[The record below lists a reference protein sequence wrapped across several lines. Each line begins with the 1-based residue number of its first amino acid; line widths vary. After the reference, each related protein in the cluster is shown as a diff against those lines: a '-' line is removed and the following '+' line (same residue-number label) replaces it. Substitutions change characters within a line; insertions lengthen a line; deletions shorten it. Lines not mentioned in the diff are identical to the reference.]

1 MSPIF
6 IDLLHFL
13 SYRTTGKKHESEE
26 LLFEDL
32 GTYEMGSVQSRD
44 FQNVKLE
51 ELPLFTYESLLKA
64 TGNFHSKNKLGK
76 GGFGEVYKVIMQI
89 LFLAATC

>member
-13 SYRTTGKKHESEE
+13 SYRTGKKHESEE

-64 TGNFHSKNKLGK
+64 TGNFHSKYKLGK